1 MALGPRDL
9 ARSAYHGAQLLTL
22 RDESFPIVHFTVA
35 FRHGAETDAPGALGA
50 MSTLLPLLLRGTKGR
65 DRAEFNGALEALG
78 SDVDTAVGHEMAY
91 LHGSVLKE
99 HFAATVALLA
109 EALAEPALAQEE
121 LRPLVEETR
130 EELRSERDDDD
141 TVADLF
147 LRRTFYGNHRLAT
160 PAVGTVHDLARLDT
174 ASVAEARRHLAADRL
189 VVGVAGDVT
198 GDEVQAAFAP
208 LIDALDPKA
217 PTLEVDASAPLPQVL
232 TLVVVDKPER
242 TQVQLRVARPGVHV
256 SHADS
261 VPFWLGV
268 MAFGGTF
275 TSPLTREVR
284 DIRGWS
290 YFASADFRRRS
301 RTVAPV
307 VLRSA
312 PALGDA
318 VDCLALELEL
328 FDKLADGEL
337 AREPVELA
345 RAYLAGRLPFQT
357 ATAFELLGQ
366 AVSLEVLGLSQDE
379 LWAMGP
385 RLEALDPGAIGP
397 IMARHLGAAPAV
409 AVLVGP
415 KEALVEPLRQRFPK
429 ANIQVVSY
437 IDGLDD

>member
-9 ARSAYHGAQLLTL
+9 GRADYHGACLLTL

-35 FRHGAETDAPGALGA
+35 FRHGADTDPVGARGA
-50 MSTLLPLLLRGTKGR
+50 MATLLPLLLRGTKGR
-65 DRAEFNGALEALG
+65 DRADFNGALEALG
-78 SDVDTAVGHEMAY
+78 SDVDAAVGHEMAY
-91 LHGSVLKE
+91 LHGSALKG

-109 EALAEPALAQEE
+109 EALARPALAEAE
-121 LRPLVEETR
+121 LRALVEETQ

-147 LRRTFYGNHRLAT
+147 LRRTYYGGHPLAI
-160 PAVGTVHDLARLDT
+160 PSSGTVQDLEALDLARM
-174 ASVAEARRHLAADRL
+174 VEAQAQLAAERL

-198 GDEVQAAFAP
+198 MDEVQAAFAP
-208 LIDALDPKA
+208 LVDGLPKTAPKLSAPPPLVLVAA
-217 PTLEVDASAPLPQVL
+217 PTI
-232 TLVVVDKPER
+232 VVVDKPER

-256 SHADS
+256 DHPDS

-284 DIRGWS
+284 DVRGWS
-290 YFASADFRRRS
+290 YFAHADFRRRS
-301 RTVAPV
+301 RDASPV

-328 FDKLADGEL
+328 FDALARGEL
-337 AREPVELA
+337 ASEGVELA

-357 ATAFELLGQ
+357 ATAFDLLGQ

-379 LWAMGP
+379 LWEMGP
-385 RLEALDPGAIGP
+385 RLHAIDPAAVGAT
-397 IMARHLGAAPAV
+397 MARHLSLAPPV

-415 KEALVEPLRQRFPK
+415 KEALVEPLRRRFPD
-429 ANIQVVSY
+429 ARVEVVAY
-437 IDGLDD
+437 TDGLDG